1 MGDAAVS
8 DPSLSL
14 RHLVRDPYGG
24 PVAQVTGEG
33 AHLLRG
39 LQGKRTAEQRLRN
52 EITRGAVVPGQR
64 LVEPELGERYG
75 VTRNSARLA
84 LDVLIAEGL
93 VERIPNRGSRVRLVT
108 VEEAVAI
115 TECRMVLE
123 GLCAAKAAVEATDDQ
138 LTELAEIGTAMSKA
152 VADGEP
158 MTYSGLNQELH
169 AKIRQFS
176 GQQVAVEL
184 LERLN
189 AQLVRHRF
197 QLSLRPGRPQ
207 QSVNEHL
214 AMIEAIRARDPQAAD
229 AAARA
234 HLASVIDALRE

>member
-1 MGDAAVS
+1 MADEAR
-8 DPSLSL
+8 PSSGEQAKQHALTQL
-14 RHLVRDPYGG
+14 RQ
-24 PVAQVTGEG
+24 AI
-33 AHLLRG
+33 LRG
-39 LQGKRTAEQRLRN
+39 EMAP
-52 EITRGAVVPGQR
+52 AQR
-64 LVEPELGERYG
+64 LVENELAEQFG
-75 VTRNSARLA
+75 VTRASVRAALIDLA
-84 LDVLIAEGL
+84 AEGL

-123 GLCAAKAAVEATDDQ
+123 GLCAAKAAVQATDDQ
-138 LTELAEIGTAMSKA
+138 LTELADLGTAMSKA

-169 AKIRQFS
+169 ARIQQFS

-184 LERLN
+184 LDRLN

-197 QLSLRPGRPQ
+197 QLALRPGRPQ

-229 AAARA
+229 AAARD
-234 HLASVIDALRE
+234 HLTSVIDALRE

>member
-1 MGDAAVS
+1 MANQVK
-8 DPSLSL
+8 PS
-14 RHLVRDPYGG
+14 
-24 PVAQVTGEG
+24 TGEQ
-33 AHLLRG
+33 AKLHALAQLRQAILG
-39 LQGKRTAEQRLRN
+39 GEMSPA
-52 EITRGAVVPGQR
+52 QR
-64 LVEPELGERYG
+64 LVENELAEQFG
-75 VTRNSARLA
+75 VTRASVRAALIDLA
-84 LDVLIAEGL
+84 GEGL
-93 VERIPNRGSRVRLVT
+93 VERIPNRGSRVRVVT

-138 LTELAEIGTAMSKA
+138 LTELADLGTAMSKA

-214 AMIEAIRARDPQAAD
+214 AMIEAIRARDPRAAD

>member
-1 MGDAAVS
+1 MANQAK
-8 DPSLSL
+8 PS
-14 RHLVRDPYGG
+14 
-24 PVAQVTGEG
+24 TGEQ
-33 AHLLRG
+33 AKQHALAQLRQAILG
-39 LQGKRTAEQRLRN
+39 GEMSPA
-52 EITRGAVVPGQR
+52 QR
-64 LVEPELGERYG
+64 LVENELAEQFG
-75 VTRNSARLA
+75 VTRASVRAALIDLA
-84 LDVLIAEGL
+84 GEGL
-93 VERIPNRGSRVRLVT
+93 VERIPNRGSRVRVVT

-138 LTELAEIGTAMSKA
+138 LTELAEIGTAMGKA